1 MRITANEQFS
11 SGPLPPANTIPLG
24 DYALI
29 GDGRAAA
36 LVSRSGSVDWLCLPH
51 FSAPSI
57 FAALLDPAAGRFSIR
72 PAAPF
77 RASRR
82 YTGDTPVLETR
93 FDTPDGS
100 VVVRDALIV
109 LEGVSQL
116 RPMRELVRVVENLHG
131 EVELEAEIDIR
142 PDYARTRPRLR
153 SQGGSGWA
161 ILFGNQIAFVQSD
174 ARLQPDGTKLRA
186 RFRSAAGRV
195 FRFSL
200 SHSQGEVGVFPPI
213 QQSQQR
219 LDETIA
225 WWTKWSGGC
234 CYRGPYRAAV
244 MRSAI
249 TLKLLSYALSGAIVA
264 APTTS
269 LPETIGRDDT
279 YDYRFCWL
287 RDSGFIVDAL
297 TNLGFH
303 EDAADYLAWLLH
315 STRLT
320 WPRLRVLYDVYGRD
334 ASNEQTLSHL
344 AGYCDSKPVRVGN
357 QAGRQLQLDVYGHV
371 ILAAEKYI
379 AAGGRID
386 GTESR
391 MLRGLGKPV
400 CRDWWK
406 PDNGLWEIRGGKRQY
421 TFSKIMC
428 WVALDRLLK
437 LNAKG
442 HISLGSRAARFASE
456 RDAIAAAIES
466 RGFNNQLQAYTG
478 EFLGDRMDASLLLI
492 PALNYKPAS
501 DPRFVATF
509 QRIMERLSRNGLV
522 YRYEA
527 GYGGKD
533 YRENSFGI
541 CTFWAV
547 EALAALGRQ
556 HEAEEMFVNALAYAN
571 DVGLF
576 GEEIDPDSRN
586 MTGNFPQGFTHVGL
600 INAALAL
607 ENPQKAQ
614 R

>member
-1 MRITANEQFS
+1 MQTNKQV
-11 SGPLPPANTIPLG
+11 SGPLPPAHALPLG
-24 DYALI
+24 EYALI
-29 GDGRAAA
+29 GDCRAAA
-36 LVSRSGSVDWLCLPH
+36 LISRFGSVDWLCLPY

-57 FAALLDPAAGRFSIR
+57 FAAILDPTAGHFAIR
-72 PAAPF
+72 PTAPF

-82 YTGDTPVLETR
+82 YAGDTPVLETR
-93 FDTPDGS
+93 FDTASGS
-100 VVVRDALIV
+100 VVVRDALVV

-116 RPMRELVRVVENLHG
+116 RPMRELVRIVENLHG
-131 EVELEAEIDIR
+131 EVELEAEIDIQ
-142 PDYARTRPRLR
+142 PDYRRTRPRLR
-153 SQGGSGWA
+153 SHGACAWA
-161 ILFGNQIAFVQSD
+161 ILFGNDIIFVQSD
-174 ARLQPDGTKLRA
+174 AELQPDGTKLRA
-186 RFRSAAGRV
+186 RFRSVAGQV

-200 SHSQGEVGVFPPI
+200 SHTQGEIAVVPPI
-213 QQSQQR
+213 QETEKR
-219 LDETIA
+219 VDETIA
-225 WWTKWSGGC
+225 WWKKWSGGC
-234 CYRGPYRAAV
+234 CYQGSYRAAV
-244 MRSAI
+244 IRSAI
-249 TLKLLSYALSGAIVA
+249 TLKLLSYSLSGAIIA

-269 LPETIGRDDT
+269 LPETIGHDDT

-297 TNLGFH
+297 TSLGFH
-303 EDAADYLAWLLH
+303 NDAADYLAWLLH

-320 WPRLRVLYDVYGRD
+320 WPRLRVLYDVYGRN
-334 ASNEQTLSHL
+334 ASNEQILSHL
-344 AGYCDSKPVRVGN
+344 SGYCDSRPVRVGN
-357 QAGRQLQLDVYGHV
+357 RAGRQLQLDVYGHV

-386 GTESR
+386 KAESR

-406 PDNGLWEIRGGKRQY
+406 PDSGLWEIRSGKRQY

-437 LNAKG
+437 LNARG
-442 HISLGSRAARFASE
+442 HISLGASADRFAAE

-492 PALNYKPAS
+492 PVLNYKPAS
-501 DPRFVATF
+501 DARFASTF

-522 YRYEA
+522 YRYET
-527 GYGGKD
+527 GYGDKNHG
-533 YRENSFGI
+533 ENSFGI

-547 EALAALGRQ
+547 EALTAQGR
-556 HEAEEMFVNALAYAN
+556 HGEAEEMFVNALARAN

-576 GEEIDPDSRN
+576 AEEIDPDNNN

-607 ENPQKAQ
+607 ENPQRAQ